1 MAILTNGSEWRL
13 YTERSTV
20 GAYFAFH
27 LIRNGQ
33 FCSLDEFRVFYT
45 FFRAAA
51 FERNAARR
59 CFLDSVRE
67 QSLRLQADL
76 EDKLRKRIFGVLE
89 DVGTGFVDFQENRLT
104 EANFVEVYSNALV
117 LLYRLLFVLYAE
129 SRGLLP
135 VKSYGPG
142 ANRRYLNDFSLARLV
157 ERLRDRTLYAD
168 NAFTT
173 LYEELLRLFHLIN
186 GTHPRQNAALG
197 ATRYNGGLFN
207 PELNPKLEDWR
218 IGDRALA
225 DVLRQLIFAQP
236 PARASQQQ
244 GQLSTDE
251 SIDYSTL
258 EVRQLGDIYEGL
270 LGAHFERHNTRLEL
284 RNQNGENHR
293 HGIFYT
299 PDWVVQFLI
308 RETLTPQLAHIEQ
321 SEDVQ
326 RRAFCSFGGRPSR
339 QRVRAWRATVE
350 SCRSCD
356 GKRAFPCPRYRVAS
370 RKEVPPGLASRRL
383 LRSFVSWS
391 AMPVAIQTIRRAN
404 AQHGS
409 QPFIDC
415 ENNSPR
421 NSLASAARHFF
432 ESLREI

>member
-1 MAILTNGSEWRL
+1 MMLHRSFMKSLKFGACASRRLVVLTLTKHSPAPNFLNRFSTDSAGVAFHSSRCRGGFATRKIPDYCLFTSDADFTAASEADADTLFRLSASVVEAKRYLHPLDRVSQRETPGWFPSQQIQDYLNHAKDALGRRFFNWAILTNGAEWRL
-13 YTERSTV
+13 YTDRSIV

-27 LIRNGQ
+27 LVRNGE
-33 FCSLDEFRVFYT
+33 FCSLEEFRT
-45 FFRAAA
+45 FFTLLRAAA
-51 FERNAARR
+51 FERNVDGS

-76 EDKLRKRIFGVLE
+76 ATTLRKRIFSVLE
-89 DVGTGFVDFQENRLT
+89 DVGTAFVDFGDNHLT
-104 EANFVEVYSNALV
+104 DADFADVYSSALAF
-117 LLYRLLFVLYAE
+117 LYRLLFVLYAE

-142 ANRRYLNDFSLARLV
+142 ANRRYLNEFSLARLI

-168 NAFTT
+168 DAFTT
-173 LYEELLRLFHLIN
+173 LWDELHRLFELIN
-186 GTHPRQNAALG
+186 GTHPQQNAALNV
-197 ATRYNGGLFN
+197 TRYNGGLFD

-284 RNQNGENHR
+284 RNENGENH
-293 HGIFYT
+293 
-299 PDWVVQFLI
+299 
-308 RETLTPQLAHIEQ
+308 
-321 SEDVQ
+321 
-326 RRAFCSFGGRPSR
+326 
-339 QRVRAWRATVE
+339 
-350 SCRSCD
+350 
-356 GKRAFPCPRYRVAS
+356 
-370 RKEVPPGLASRRL
+370 
-383 LRSFVSWS
+383 
-391 AMPVAIQTIRRAN
+391 
-404 AQHGS
+404 
-409 QPFIDC
+409 
-415 ENNSPR
+415 
-421 NSLASAARHFF
+421 
-432 ESLREI
+432 

>member
-1 MAILTNGSEWRL
+1 MSAPVSSIS
-13 YTERSTV
+13 
-20 GAYFAFH
+20 
-27 LIRNGQ
+27 
-33 FCSLDEFRVFYT
+33 
-45 FFRAAA
+45 
-51 FERNAARR
+51 
-59 CFLDSVRE
+59 
-67 QSLRLQADL
+67 
-76 EDKLRKRIFGVLE
+76 KRT
-89 DVGTGFVDFQENRLT
+89 DLT

-142 ANRRYLNDFSLARLV
+142 SNRRYLNEFSLARLV

-186 GTHPRQNAALG
+186 GTRPQQNAALG
-197 ATRYNGGLFN
+197 VTRYNGGLFN

-308 RETLTPQLAHIEQ
+308 RETLTPQLAHNRAI
-321 SEDVQ
+321 
-326 RRAFCSFGGRPSR
+326 RRRSASPFRSFGGRPSQ
-339 QRVRAWRATVE
+339 QRVRVWRAAVE
-350 SCRSCD
+350 PCRSCD
-356 GKRAFPCPRYRVAS
+356 GKRSFPRPRYRVAS
-370 RKEVPPGLASRRL
+370 RKDHEPS
-383 LRSFVSWS
+383 
-391 AMPVAIQTIRRAN
+391 
-404 AQHGS
+404 
-409 QPFIDC
+409 DD
-415 ENNSPR
+415 
-421 NSLASAARHFF
+421 ARHD
-432 ESLREI
+432 

>member
-1 MAILTNGSEWRL
+1 
-13 YTERSTV
+13 
-20 GAYFAFH
+20 
-27 LIRNGQ
+27 
-33 FCSLDEFRVFYT
+33 
-45 FFRAAA
+45 
-51 FERNAARR
+51 
-59 CFLDSVRE
+59 E

-89 DVGTGFVDFQENRLT
+89 DVGTGFVDFRENGLT

-142 ANRRYLNDFSLARLV
+142 SNRRYLNEFSLARLV
-157 ERLRDRTLYAD
+157 ERLRDRRLYAD

-173 LYEELLRLFHLIN
+173 LNEELLRLFHLIN
-186 GTHPRQNAALG
+186 GTHPQQNRALG
-197 ATRYNGGLFN
+197 VTRYNGGLFN
-207 PELNPKLEDWR
+207 PELNPKLEEWR

-270 LGAHFERHNTRLEL
+270 LGAHFERNNARLEL

-308 RETLTPQLAHIEQ
+308 RETLAPQLAVIDASEDVRRARSAQSQEARANNSFAVGVLRLTIVDTAMGSGHFLVRATEWLADQIMQHPTTRPMTEQIVAQGQRQLSRDEILARGKVPVPPGVSQEQ
-321 SEDVQ
+321 SE
-326 RRAFCSFGGRPSR
+326 
-339 QRVRAWRATVE
+339 
-350 SCRSCD
+350 
-356 GKRAFPCPRYRVAS
+356 VA
-370 RKEVPPGLASRRL
+370 
-383 LRSFVSWS
+383 
-391 AMPVAIQTIRRAN
+391 
-404 AQHGS
+404 
-409 QPFIDC
+409 
-415 ENNSPR
+415 
-421 NSLASAARHFF
+421 
-432 ESLREI
+432 

>member
-1 MAILTNGSEWRL
+1 MPGGFATRKVPDYCLLISNEDFTQASEADATTLFRLSSTVLEAKRYLHPLDRVSQRETPGWFPSQQIQDYLNNAKDANGRRFFDWAILTNGSEWRL

-45 FFRAAA
+45 LFRAAA
-51 FERNAARR
+51 FERNAVGR

-186 GTHPRQNAALG
+186 GTIPDK
-197 ATRYNGGLFN
+197 TR
-207 PELNPKLEDWR
+207 
-218 IGDRALA
+218 
-225 DVLRQLIFAQP
+225 
-236 PARASQQQ
+236 
-244 GQLSTDE
+244 
-251 SIDYSTL
+251 
-258 EVRQLGDIYEGL
+258 
-270 LGAHFERHNTRLEL
+270 
-284 RNQNGENHR
+284 
-293 HGIFYT
+293 
-299 PDWVVQFLI
+299 
-308 RETLTPQLAHIEQ
+308 
-321 SEDVQ
+321 
-326 RRAFCSFGGRPSR
+326 
-339 QRVRAWRATVE
+339 
-350 SCRSCD
+350 RS
-356 GKRAFPCPRYRVAS
+356 AS
-370 RKEVPPGLASRRL
+370 RSTTAVYSI
-383 LRSFVSWS
+383 RS
-391 AMPVAIQTIRRAN
+391 
-404 AQHGS
+404 
-409 QPFIDC
+409 
-415 ENNSPR
+415 
-421 NSLASAARHFF
+421 
-432 ESLREI
+432 